1 MSSVSNDSGFIFGK
15 IILHYPP
22 MADNILILEKL
33 DEGEIGIVYEVDD

>member
-22 MADNILILEKL
+22 MADNILEKL